1 METEIVVRNL
11 PELPRDVLMDIF
23 ALLEIP
29 DLKRAGS
36 VCSSW
41 CSVYTSLCSRL
52 ELYKRPQTPCLLYTS
67 ESAADNVACLYS
79 LAEKRV
85 YNLTLPDPP
94 ICSRYLIGSS
104 HGWLIT
110 ADERSELH
118 LLNPITCQ
126 QIALPSV
133 ITNERVKPVFD
144 DAGTIKEYEL
154 WEPKYDV
161 ELDCE
166 LDDHHKS
173 THALDKL
180 RDLFYIRAYI
190 FPHPSTR
197 SYIVVLIHSGSQLSF
212 ARVGDCKWT
221 LLPRGNDYEDCIY
234 MDGLLYAFT
243 SFGQIDT
250 FDLHSP
256 TITRN
261 RIIGDMKTYTQGRLY
276 VLQAPSGDL
285 LQVHRILELED
296 TDDKE
301 EEAILVTNSI
311 LLYKVDMAAKDLV
324 LINDLHDQVLFLGC
338 NQSQYRS
345 ADEFPQLKPN
355 CVYFTDDEA
364 YVWKYKNYCRDI
376 ETQTLKDYGIYVKHV
391 PLLCDNESAIKI
403 SHNPVQHS
411 RTKHIEVRHHFIRY
425 HVAKGDIDLKHV
437 RNDKQLADIFT
448 KPLDEKVFC
457 RLRGE
462 LNIIDASNLE

>member
-29 DLKRAGS
+29 DLMRAAS

-41 CSVYTSLCSRL
+41 RSVYTSLGSEL
-52 ELYKRPQTPCLLYTS
+52 QLYKRPQTPCLLYTS

-94 ICSRYLIGSS
+94 IRSRYLIGSS

-110 ADERSELH
+110 ADEKSELH

-144 DAGTIKEYEL
+144 DAGTIKEYEW
-154 WEPKYDV
+154 WEPKHDI

-166 LDDHHKS
+166 VDGHHKS

-180 RDLFYIRAYI
+180 RDLFYIRARI
-190 FPHPSTR
+190 FPDPSTE
-197 SYIVVLIHSGSQLSF
+197 SYIVVLTHSESRQLSF

-221 LLPRGNDYEDCIY
+221 LLPVGYDYQDCIY

-250 FDLHSP
+250 FDLNSP

-285 LQVHRILELED
+285 LQVHRNLEIQD
-296 TDDKE
+296 TDDDDE
-301 EEAILVTNSI
+301 EFIFVTNNI

-324 LINDLHDQVLFLGC
+324 LVNDLHDQVLFLGC
-338 NQSQYRS
+338 NQSQYLS
-345 ADEFPQLKPN
+345 AEEFSQLKPN
-355 CVYFTDDEA
+355 CVYFTDDDTCASED
-364 YVWKYKNYCRDI
+364 KNCCRDI
-376 ETQTLKDYGIYVKHV
+376 GVL
-391 PLLCDNESAIKI
+391 
-403 SHNPVQHS
+403 
-411 RTKHIEVRHHFIRY
+411 
-425 HVAKGDIDLKHV
+425 
-437 RNDKQLADIFT
+437 
-448 KPLDEKVFC
+448 
-457 RLRGE
+457 
-462 LNIIDASNLE
+462 NLENNKREEILPQLWCSWPNPIWVTPSLARMNWGCTNK

>member
-1 METEIVVRNL
+1 
-11 PELPRDVLMDIF
+11 MDIF

-154 WEPKYDV
+154 WD
-161 ELDCE
+161 
-166 LDDHHKS
+166 
-173 THALDKL
+173 
-180 RDLFYIRAYI
+180 IRAYI

-285 LQVHRILELED
+285 LQVCYIR
-296 TDDKE
+296 
-301 EEAILVTNSI
+301 
-311 LLYKVDMAAKDLV
+311 
-324 LINDLHDQVLFLGC
+324 LIWQ
-338 NQSQYRS
+338 Q
-345 ADEFPQLKPN
+345 K
-355 CVYFTDDEA
+355 
-364 YVWKYKNYCRDI
+364 
-376 ETQTLKDYGIYVKHV
+376 TL
-391 PLLCDNESAIKI
+391 C
-403 SHNPVQHS
+403 
-411 RTKHIEVRHHFIRY
+411 
-425 HVAKGDIDLKHV
+425 
-437 RNDKQLADIFT
+437 
-448 KPLDEKVFC
+448 
-457 RLRGE
+457 
-462 LNIIDASNLE
+462 